1 MRFIYGKPGNL
12 QRPYC
17 CDGFEVFCVA
27 EFLVF
32 IDGISFRS
40 ETNSSVLQ
48 GEARAVA
55 PGAVSVKSQG

>member
-1 MRFIYGKPGNL
+1 M
-12 QRPYC
+12 
-17 CDGFEVFCVA
+17 
-27 EFLVF
+27 EFLIF

>member
-1 MRFIYGKPGNL
+1 MGFIYGKPGNL

-17 CDGFEVFCVA
+17 CDGFEVLVQRS
-27 EFLVF
+27 FLIF